1 MKTLQSHRSDTR
13 TTAPDDAAAVQLL
26 ESLVS
31 IPSVSTRETDASHH
45 LARTMAS
52 LGLDACVDE
61 AGNAVG
67 IRGDASPTA
76 LEIMLLGH
84 IDTVPGDIPVRI
96 EGDTLHGRGSV
107 DAKGPLCALSIA
119 AARAK
124 LPANIRVVV
133 VGAVEEECASG
144 KGARHMAATR
154 RPHACIIGEPS
165 HWDGLTLGYKGR
177 MLCDFTL
184 TRDAAHTARPEPSA
198 AEIATDFFHRIRA
211 DADARNASANN
222 PGHFF
227 TVQPTLRSINTR
239 TDGMHE
245 TVTMCIGWR
254 LPPRVCP
261 HEIEAS
267 VRSLSPEH
275 ERATLTFIG
284 HEVAHQADRSNPVA
298 RALATAIRAEGGT
311 PTPRLKTGTSDMN
324 VVAPH
329 WDCPMT
335 AYGPGDST
343 LDHTPE
349 ERISISEYLRSIRVL
364 TRAVESLAAELS
376 DERSE

>member
-1 MKTLQSHRSDTR
+1 MKTLHARKPGAR
-13 TTAPDDAAAVQLL
+13 ATTPDDSAAVHLL
-26 ESLVS
+26 ESLVA
-31 IPSVSTRETDASHH
+31 IPSVSTRETDAAHH
-45 LARTMAS
+45 LARTMAA
-52 LGLDACVDE
+52 LGMDACVDE

-67 IRGDASPTA
+67 ILGDVSPGAT
-76 LEIMLLGH
+76 EIMLLGH
-84 IDTVPGDIPVRI
+84 IDTVPGDIPARI

-107 DAKGPLCALSIA
+107 DAKGPLCAFTIA
-119 AARAK
+119 AARAS
-124 LPANIRVVV
+124 LPESTRLVV

-211 DADARNASANN
+211 DADARNASAAS

-227 TVQPTLRSINTR
+227 TVQPTLRSITTR

-245 TVTMCIGWR
+245 TVNMCIGWR
-254 LPPRVCP
+254 LPPGVCP
-261 HEIEAS
+261 HEVEAT
-267 VRSLSPEH
+267 VRSLAPDSDG
-275 ERATLTFIG
+275 ATLNFAG
-284 HEVAHQADRSNPVA
+284 HEIAHRADRSNPVA

-329 WDCPMT
+329 WDCAMT

-349 ERISISEYLRSIRVL
+349 ERISVSEYLRSIRVL
-364 TRAVESLAAELS
+364 TRAIESLAAELS
-376 DERSE
+376 DR